1 MTVHVAGTE
10 PYAWPYDGRLA
21 GDHLALVVAGWD
33 ATWAERALDPLPTAA
48 AVGTLAA
55 AVLRVGGLVV
65 TVHHGDAEP
74 LELAG
79 ALGVGSLGLDGFWG
93 GPIDG
98 VLRAAGRTHLLVVGH
113 GLEGPVHSLLRS
125 ANDRGYEC
133 LLVTDA
139 CSPLTDDL
147 AHAAAS
153 TVTMSGGIFGA
164 IGTVAPV
171 LSVLAELPAGAAP
184 TPTAPAPIHEEP

>member
-1 MTVHVAGTE
+1 MPA
-10 PYAWPYDGRLA
+10 R
-21 GDHLALVVAGWD
+21 
-33 ATWAERALDPLPTAA
+33 
-48 AVGTLAA
+48 
-55 AVLRVGGLVV
+55 
-65 TVHHGDAEP
+65 TVHHGDAAP
-74 LELAG
+74 LPLAG
-79 ALGVGSLGLDGFWG
+79 ARPVGALGLDGFWG

-147 AHAAAS
+147 ADAAAC

-171 LSVLAELPAGAAP
+171 LGALAAL
-184 TPTAPAPIHEEP
+184 PTAPAPTHEEP